1 MGILRQLSRIP
12 GFNPVPK
19 PSPDREPLPG
29 SANWRKLTP
38 RSTRTKHIDMS
49 GTIDNP
55 FKTLSINKDSHL
67 DTESTSRSI
76 DHAGMSSAKR
86 RAIDRFKDDNPFLA
100 PEDYDRL
107 WDEEIDVARNRMSRE
122 SFGQTFSSGVGEL
135 LPGDDDTRDLSLAHQ
150 DLTDQFF
157 APTEREVRSP
167 YIGDI
172 TGHSA
177 KGFEDPDAHDLA
189 QNQISGVPKLL
200 QGDQDASGTT
210 ISAQDSSVLRS
221 ADPSDALEDAV
232 RGSGD
237 TAEGPSGEKQRLISS
252 NDVRET
258 GEGGSDQEKDL
269 DVDMN
274 DGWED
279 IPDDEHTQDFLNQQ
293 RLQASATK
301 EPTSGI
307 FGEDDRARENEGQD
321 PLAGQG
327 DVEEAV
333 AMDKEDRDVAVFD
346 NKDQVMMASN
356 DDDQGADLG
365 RLDEQTQGVDE
376 HNLDIDGQLDHADGE
391 SLDIDE
397 HNRDISEAAGE
408 QEPVA
413 VHDDEQDRE
422 AQNDQEFE
430 DGYMNVNEDDH
441 IEQQEHE
448 EQHGKAGVQY
458 FDDFPSELGIMSNGN
473 ILPTSFPKTKK
484 VVRRS
489 RAGVPVPSMPT
500 SLQKQLVHT
509 FSRARMSREAM
520 DVILEGSHLFFEQA
534 SNDLAAYAHHSGRK
548 TVDESDVELLMKRL
562 RIMHDKVSME
572 SLLQRYLPRELRDKV
587 LFPEDMPSARRR

>member
-1 MGILRQLSRIP
+1 MHSCDEKMYIINGLGTHDLLSFTFCLLVP

-55 FKTLSINKDSHL
+55 FKTLSINKDSDL
-67 DTESTSRSI
+67 DTELTSRST
-76 DHAGMSSAKR
+76 DHVGMSSAKR

-107 WDEEIDVARNRMSRE
+107 WDEEIDMARNRMSRE
-122 SFGQTFSSGVGEL
+122 SFGQTFSGGVGEL

-157 APTEREVRSP
+157 ASTEREVRSP

-177 KGFEDPDAHDLA
+177 KGFEDPESHDST
-189 QNQISGVPKLL
+189 QSQIPGVPNLL
-200 QGDQDASGTT
+200 QDVQDASGTI
-210 ISAQDSSVLRS
+210 ISAQDSSVLRPTN
-221 ADPSDALEDAV
+221 PSDALESAV
-232 RGSGD
+232 RGSED
-237 TAEGPSGEKQRLISS
+237 AAEGPDGEKQRLMGF
-252 NDVRET
+252 NDVYER
-258 GEGGSDQEKDL
+258 GKGGSDQDKDM

-293 RLQASATK
+293 GPQSSATK
-301 EPTSGI
+301 EPASEA
-307 FGEDDRARENEGQD
+307 FGEDDLTRDNEAHD

-327 DVEEAV
+327 DVEEAET
-333 AMDKEDRDVAVFD
+333 MDKVDRYITAVD
-346 NKDQVMMASN
+346 NKDQAMMASN
-356 DDDQGADLG
+356 DEGADLSH
-365 RLDEQTQGVDE
+365 LDEQTQDVDE
-376 HNLDIDGQLDHADGE
+376 HNLDVLGQLDNVDGE
-391 SLDIDE
+391 NLDVNEPNGAIP
-397 HNRDISEAAGE
+397 AAAVE
-408 QEPVA
+408 QKALV

-422 AQNDQEFE
+422 TQNDLEFE

-448 EQHGKAGVQY
+448 EQHGTAGVQY

-484 VVRRS
+484 FVR
-489 RAGVPVPSMPT
+489 
-500 SLQKQLVHT
+500 
-509 FSRARMSREAM
+509 
-520 DVILEGSHLFFEQA
+520 
-534 SNDLAAYAHHSGRK
+534 
-548 TVDESDVELLMKRL
+548 
-562 RIMHDKVSME
+562 
-572 SLLQRYLPRELRDKV
+572 
-587 LFPEDMPSARRR
+587 